1 MKTSIIPIGNSK
13 GIRIPKAIIEQCH
26 IEKDVDLEIKDGK
39 IIIMSIKHKP
49 REDWEKAFKMMHDS
63 SNDNLIIE
71 DNIDLEI
78 GEWEW

>member
-1 MKTSIIPIGNSK
+1 MKTTIIPIGNSK

-39 IIIMSIKHKP
+39 IIIMPIKYKP

-63 SNDNLIIE
+63 HDDQLIVD

>member
-39 IIIMSIKHKP
+39 IIIMSIKYKP
-49 REDWEKAFKMMHDS
+49 RDGWEKVFKMMCDSHD
-63 SNDNLIIE
+63 DQLIID